1 MVWQAADRSATGIA
15 ALAHLGEP
23 VTMSTIS
30 MCNLTLEQAMQ
41 DCVDGVFV
49 IDKDRRI
56 ILYSR
61 GCERLT
67 GTSRAK
73 VLGSPCACH
82 NLTDCRDKHGRALS
96 GVLCPAIAVMN
107 GERSSACQR
116 MTIDHAD
123 GHRVWIG
130 TTYSPVRDEHG
141 VITGAVGVMRDIT
154 EIVERE
160 AERAEQDAMDA
171 GIDPVPGSGSLGPLD
186 QELTALE
193 RRQILAALRV
203 SGGQR
208 TEAAK
213 RLGISRSRLYRRM
226 AALGI
231 GRQSADERV
240 AV

>member
-1 MVWQAADRSATGIA
+1 
-15 ALAHLGEP
+15 
-23 VTMSTIS
+23 MSTIS
-30 MCNLTLEQAMQ
+30 TCNLTLEQAMQ

-56 ILYSR
+56 VLYSR

-67 GTSRAK
+67 GTSRAE

-82 NLTDCRDKHGRALS
+82 NLTHCRDQHGRTLS
-96 GVLCPAIAVMN
+96 GVLCPALDVLS
-107 GERSSACQR
+107 GERPSARQR
-116 MTIDHAD
+116 MTIDHTD

-141 VITGAVGVMRDIT
+141 VIIGAVGVMRDIT

-160 AERAEQDAMDA
+160 AERAEQDADDASVDA
-171 GIDPVPGSGSLGPLD
+171 GSVPGSGSLGPLD
-186 QELTALE
+186 LELTALE
-193 RRQILAALRV
+193 RREILAALRV

-231 GRQSADERV
+231 GRQSTDERV